1 MISYISLIFYI
12 LAFLHIFLYF
22 LWGSKNVEKLFN
34 IFIGMGVIFN
44 IADYILRIVHY
55 KTLPA
60 SSLNDVFLLVSISFG
75 ITYFILYAK
84 YKKQMIGM
92 FISPFLVILGIL
104 LLFFNVPG
112 YVPTYDVVDSIWK
125 YVHLPFVALGTTF
138 LVAAVLASLMYL
150 ILEYQ
155 LKNKKF
161 GPVFHRFPPLDAIGK
176 INDTSLIVGFY
187 LFTVGATLGFLWLVE
202 DNLTLE
208 LSSPKIIFSVLTW
221 ILYGALIYLK
231 RNKPLSPHR
240 SAQWTIIGFVLI
252 LASYVGVVKVML
264 G

>member
-12 LAFLHIFLYF
+12 LAFLHILLFF
-22 LWGSKNVEKLFN
+22 LWGTKIIEKLFN
-34 IFIGMGVIFN
+34 VLIGLGIVFN
-44 IADYILRIVHY
+44 IADFILRIYHY
-55 KTLPA
+55 KTLPT
-60 SSLNDVFLLVSISFG
+60 SSLNDVFLLVSICFG

-84 YKKQMIGM
+84 YKKPMIGM
-92 FISPFLVILGIL
+92 FISPFLVLLGIL
-104 LLFFNVPG
+104 LLFFEAPEN
-112 YVPTYDVVDSIWK
+112 VPTYGVVDSIWR

-138 LVAAVLASLMYL
+138 LVAAVLSSIMYL
-150 ILEYQ
+150 LLEYQ

-161 GPVFHRFPPLDAIGK
+161 GTVFHRFPPLDAIGK
-176 INDTSLIVGFY
+176 INDTSLVIGFY

-202 DNLTLE
+202 ENLELE

-221 ILYGALIYLK
+221 FLYGALIYLK

-240 SAQWTIIGFVLI
+240 TAQWIIIGFLLI